1 MFFKIRK
8 LVNDNKFFL
17 PFVGICVS
25 LLIILSVAAAVMLS
39 KKETAT
45 VNNDAAR
52 LQYNDVNAKM
62 QAENIK
68 AFEIT
73 LKASFSKPQLIKIA
87 QNRTIYSLTVN
98 GTNVVK
104 NTGAIYS
111 ERPTVAVMISENYG
125 RDALKMLPRSII
137 ELGSVME
144 LKSASSLVKVKYGKA
159 KLTTKLYNF
168 YYGKSL
174 SFLVSDLKSGDIITV
189 EVLPE
194 IAQKIGMEDNV
205 IEIFYNKAS

>member
-1 MFFKIRK
+1 
-8 LVNDNKFFL
+8 
-17 PFVGICVS
+17 
-25 LLIILSVAAAVMLS
+25 MLS

-45 VNNDAAR
+45 INNSAAR
-52 LQYNDVNAKM
+52 LKYNDINAKM
-62 QAENIK
+62 QAENLK

-111 ERPTVAVMISENYG
+111 DRPTVAIMISENYG

-137 ELGSVME
+137 ELGSVIE
-144 LKSASSLVKVKYGKA
+144 LKSASSLAKVKHGKA
-159 KLTTKLYNF
+159 TLKTKLYNF

-174 SFLVSDLKSGDIITV
+174 SYLVSDLKPGDIITV

-194 IAQKIGMEDNV
+194 IARKIGMEDNI
-205 IEIFYNKAS
+205 IEIFYNKAG